1 MLTISSSHGEAFCD
15 GHTRRGFLRIGSLG
29 LAGAMLPQLL
39 QAESQNSASSGSHKA
54 LINIFLA
61 GGPPHQDMFD
71 LKMDAPSEIRGE
83 FKPIATNVDGIE
95 ICELFP
101 QLAKMMDKFSV
112 IRSVVGAHGGHDA
125 IQCLTGR
132 TPRGPQPP
140 GGWPSIGS
148 VVSKLQG
155 QVHPSVPAFLGL
167 SPKCGHDQWGDPG
180 KPGFLGPSHAAF
192 APFRGGGKDDM
203 VLDGTSIERLQD
215 RKTLLASFD
224 KFRRDVD
231 SSGAMEGMDTFTEQA
246 FGVLTSSRL
255 AEAFDL
261 SKEDPKTVERYGK
274 GTEKLTADGPWKRL
288 DQFLMARRLI
298 EAGARCVTLGFSRWD
313 WHGGNFKRAREDFPL
328 LDQGITA
335 LMEDLVARGM
345 DKDVTVIVWG
355 EFGRTPKINPNGGRD
370 HWPKVSCA
378 LVGGGGM
385 NNGQVI
391 GATTR
396 DGGEASD
403 RPVQFQEI
411 FSTLYHNLGIDA
423 RRTTIDDLTGRPR
436 YLIESQHAPLPEL
449 VG

>member
-1 MLTISSSHGEAFCD
+1 MLTIPSSNGEAFCD

-29 LAGAMLPQLL
+29 LAGAMLPPLL
-39 QAESQNSASSGSHKA
+39 QAEAQNVGKARPHKA

-112 IRSVVGAHGGHDA
+112 IRSMVGAHGGHDA

-132 TPRGPQPP
+132 TPRGP
-140 GGWPSIGS
+140 
-148 VVSKLQG
+148 KLQG
-155 QVHPSVPAFLGL
+155 QVHPSVPSFLGL
-167 SPKCGHDQWGDPG
+167 SPKCGHDEWGDPG

-203 VLDGTSIERLQD
+203 LLDGISLERLQD
-215 RKTLLASFD
+215 RKALLGSFD
-224 KFRRDVD
+224 RFRRDVD
-231 SSGAMEGMDTFTEQA
+231 SSGAMEGMDAFTEQA

-255 AEAFDL
+255 ADAFDL

-313 WHGGNFKRAREDFPL
+313 WHSGNFKRAREDFPL
-328 LDQGITA
+328 LDQGVSA
-335 LMEDLVARGM
+335 LMQDLVDRGM
-345 DKDVTVIVWG
+345 DKDVTVVVWG
-355 EFGRTPKINPNGGRD
+355 EFGRTPKINPQGGRD

-396 DGGEASD
+396 DGGEASE
-403 RPVQFQEI
+403 RPVEFQEV

-436 YLIESQHAPLPEL
+436 YLIENQFAPLPEL

>member
-1 MLTISSSHGEAFCD
+1 MPNRPDPARSTTS
-15 GHTRRGFLRIGSLG
+15 RG
-29 LAGAMLPQLL
+29 LA
-39 QAESQNSASSGSHKA
+39 
-54 LINIFLA
+54 
-61 GGPPHQDMFD
+61 
-71 LKMDAPSEIRGE
+71 
-83 FKPIATNVDGIE
+83 
-95 ICELFP
+95 
-101 QLAKMMDKFSV
+101 
-112 IRSVVGAHGGHDA
+112 
-125 IQCLTGR
+125 
-132 TPRGPQPP
+132 
-140 GGWPSIGS
+140 SIGS

-155 QVHPSVPAFLGL
+155 QVHPSVPSFLGL
-167 SPKCGHDQWGDPG
+167 SPKCGHDEWGDPG
-180 KPGFLGPSHAAF
+180 QPGFLGPSHAAF

-203 VLDGTSIERLQD
+203 LLDGISLERLQD
-215 RKTLLASFD
+215 RKALLGSFD
-224 KFRRDVD
+224 RFRRDVD
-231 SSGAMEGMDTFTEQA
+231 SSGAMEGMDAFTEQA

-255 AEAFDL
+255 ADAFDL

-313 WHGGNFKRAREDFPL
+313 WHSGNFKRAREDFPL
-328 LDQGITA
+328 LDQGVSA
-335 LMEDLVARGM
+335 LMQDLVDRGM
-345 DKDVTVIVWG
+345 DKDVTVVVWG
-355 EFGRTPKINPNGGRD
+355 EFGRTPKINPQGGRD

-396 DGGEASD
+396 DGGEASE
-403 RPVQFQEI
+403 RPVEFQEV

-436 YLIESQHAPLPEL
+436 YLIENQFAPLPEL